1 MSAIFQHGEG
11 NLLDA
16 RTDALVNAVNTVGV
30 SGKGI
35 ALAFRKAY
43 PWAFEDYRRA
53 ALAGRVVPGEMYVQ
67 AIRGDRPPLW
77 LINFPTKRHWRDQS
91 VLGDIDDGLVD
102 LAKFVYRRN
111 VRSIAIPAL
120 GCGNGGLSWGIVRTL
135 IRAALGPVGNLTVI
149 LYPPPGETI

>member
-1 MSAIFQHGEG
+1 M
-11 NLLDA
+11 
-16 RTDALVNAVNTVGV
+16 
-30 SGKGI
+30 
-35 ALAFRKAY
+35 
-43 PWAFEDYRRA
+43 
-53 ALAGRVVPGEMYVQ
+53 
-67 AIRGDRPPLW
+67 
-77 LINFPTKRHWRDQS
+77 
-91 VLGDIDDGLVD
+91 LGDIDDGLVD